1 MTKWKKGQSG
11 NPKGRPKGS
20 RDAINKAFIDAVA
33 ADFEVHG
40 PDAVKAAREK
50 NPMEYLRMIAGLI
63 PKEGTLRIES
73 DSVSVRF
80 AAMLERRDADK
91 PKIIDGEAREI
102 DKAPALTKQP
112 ESD

>member
-1 MTKWKKGQSG
+1 MGKWQKGQSG

-20 RDAINKAFIDAVA
+20 RDTINKAFIDAVA

-73 DSVSVRF
+73 DSVSARF
-80 AAMLERRDADK
+80 AAMLERRDADE
-91 PKIIDGEAREI
+91 PKIIDGEAQEI
-102 DKAPALTKQP
+102 EKVPAPLKKP
-112 ESD
+112 KSG